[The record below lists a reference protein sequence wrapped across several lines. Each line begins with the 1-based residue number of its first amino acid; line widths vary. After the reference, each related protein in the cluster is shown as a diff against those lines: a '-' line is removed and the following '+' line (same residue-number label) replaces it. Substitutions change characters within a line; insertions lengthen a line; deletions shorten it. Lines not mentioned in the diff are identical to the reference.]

1 MPTSCPKCKSDM
13 WKSARLVIME
23 GSTSSQS
30 NITGTITERGSLSGD
45 PKDWYLADRWFS
57 YESPVE
63 AEMTTTTSSLVVDQ
77 IKGMLV
83 SAAEGRALPEP
94 PSEPILENKAPAPQ
108 KEYVSKPNFLKQDPS
123 KRAVKVAP
131 PKPSNPIDSLEPFQ
145 RQSWFTNYASK
156 LGTSFMWIAAS
167 SGAISY
173 MLPKPAR
180 ATFDLLIQIFQFAPA
195 EHERFL
201 NVQAPFEIWVP
212 YISDMF
218 QTLSLSDFWFSLLGM
233 VLLILSLTALR
244 GLVLIPASF
253 SFEKKRAEK
262 YRELVEKTEE
272 KYAAALKEHKDK
284 LTKITEANQQRD
296 LDIQQYNE
304 RQELYQK
311 EVAEAEVEYQKLLA
325 MHEEEVASTNEILA
339 TQRKNYLAKY
349 AEYEAE
355 VAQVKAFRNELWD
368 RARMCTRCGEV
379 YLGEHS

>member
-63 AEMTTTTSSLVVDQ
+63 AEMTTTSSSLVVDQ
-77 IKGMLV
+77 IKRMLV

-94 PSEPILENKAPAPQ
+94 PSEPALQNRDLEPRK
-108 KEYVSKPNFLKQDPS
+108 KHVSKPNLFKLDPS
-123 KRAVKVAP
+123 NKPAKEAP
-131 PKPSNPIDSLEPFQ
+131 VQPSNPLDNLKPFEKKSWAKNYIGQ
-145 RQSWFTNYASK
+145 LSSSFLWMTAMLGVISYISPALVGSWFNFIIK
-156 LGTSFMWIAAS
+156 V
-167 SGAISY
+167 
-173 MLPKPAR
+173 
-180 ATFDLLIQIFQFAPA
+180 FQFAPID
-195 EHERFL
+195 HERFL
-201 NVQAPFEIWVP
+201 NVQPPFEINLP
-212 YISDMF
+212 YLSDMF
-218 QTLSLSDFWFSLLGM
+218 QKSLLSDFIWNITGAALI
-233 VLLILSLTALR
+233 ILSLTALR
-244 GLVLIPASF
+244 AVILIPMSF
-253 SFEKKRAEK
+253 SIEKKRAEK
-262 YRELVEKTEE
+262 YQRHVERTEE
-272 KYAAALKEHKDK
+272 KYATALEKYQDK
-284 LTKITEANQQRD
+284 LAQVTEANDQRN
-296 LDIQQYNE
+296 LEIQQYNE

-311 EVAEAEVEYQKLLA
+311 EVAEAEIEYQNQLTR
-325 MHEEEVASTNEILA
+325 HEEEIASAKEVLA